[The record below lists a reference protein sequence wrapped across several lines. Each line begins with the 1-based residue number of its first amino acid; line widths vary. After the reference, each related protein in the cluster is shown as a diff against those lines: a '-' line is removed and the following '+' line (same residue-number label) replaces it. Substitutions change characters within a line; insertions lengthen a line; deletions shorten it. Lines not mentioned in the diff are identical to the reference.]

1 MNGSEKIGEFNVT
14 ILGGDKPQYPD
25 ESANIVSVKSA
36 KVAWAND
43 NFNVKVVTRRGAS
56 DVKLFNEFGNEFGK
70 TLVSKE
76 IVGNTIEWE
85 FSMNIGSKGLRT
97 ITVKSI
103 DAVGNINDS
112 ESFTM
117 AIV

>member
-1 MNGSEKIGEFNVT
+1 
-14 ILGGDKPQYPD
+14 
-25 ESANIVSVKSA
+25 
-36 KVAWAND
+36 
-43 NFNVKVVTRRGAS
+43 
-56 DVKLFNEFGNEFGK
+56 
-70 TLVSKE
+70 
-76 IVGNTIEWE
+76 
-85 FSMNIGSKGLRT
+85 MNIGSKGLRT